1 MMKEHGSMFTRIQSR
16 AFVVLTLGLV
26 SIGSSLNGQSAT
38 PADKPSQDN
47 KIVLSYHVKAVERD
61 SAGQY
66 TMTGTVSG
74 ERQGRATL
82 VFGFDEGSSGEAGKA
97 LIHSSWVVTAVP
109 ASESFKAKL
118 NGTVEAVSGQTH
130 LVGKITEGANKGRR
144 VETTSRVLDFGPYGS
159 LSDIDGNMI
168 IDGK

>member
-1 MMKEHGSMFTRIQSR
+1 MFTRIQSR
-16 AFVVLTLGLV
+16 AFVVLSLGLV
-26 SIGSSLNGQSAT
+26 PIGNSLNGQRVT
-38 PADKPSQDN
+38 RADEPSQDN
-47 KIVLSYHVKAVERD
+47 KIELSYHVKAIKRD
-61 SAGQY
+61 SVSGQY
-66 TMTGTVSG
+66 TMSGTVNG
-74 ERQGRATL
+74 EVQGRATL

-144 VETTSRVLDFGPYGS
+144 VETTSRVLNFGPDRS
-159 LSDIDGNMI
+159 LSDIYGNRI
-168 IDGK
+168 IDGR

>member
-1 MMKEHGSMFTRIQSR
+1 MFTRIQSR
-16 AFVVLTLGLV
+16 AFVMVSLGLV
-26 SIGSSLNGQSAT
+26 AIGNSLNSQSVT
-38 PADKPSQDN
+38 PAAKPSQDN
-47 KIVLSYHVKAVERD
+47 KIQLSYHVKAIERD

-66 TMTGTVSG
+66 TMSGTVNG
-74 ERQGRATL
+74 ELQGRATL

-118 NGTVEAVSGQTH
+118 SGTVEVVSGQTH
-130 LVGKITEGANKGRR
+130 LVGKITEGAHKGHR

>member
-1 MMKEHGSMFTRIQSR
+1 MFTRIQSR
-16 AFVVLTLGLV
+16 AFVMVSLGLV
-26 SIGSSLNGQSAT
+26 AIGNSLNSQSVT
-38 PADKPSQDN
+38 PAAKPSQDN
-47 KIVLSYHVKAVERD
+47 KIQLSYHVKAIERD

-66 TMTGTVSG
+66 TMSGTVNG
-74 ERQGRATL
+74 ELQGRATL

-118 NGTVEAVSGQTH
+118 RGTVEVVSGQTH